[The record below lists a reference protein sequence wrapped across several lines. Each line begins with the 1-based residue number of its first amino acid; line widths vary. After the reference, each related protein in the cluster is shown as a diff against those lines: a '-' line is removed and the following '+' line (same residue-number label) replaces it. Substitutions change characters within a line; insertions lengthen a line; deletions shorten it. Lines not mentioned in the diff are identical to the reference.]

1 MSGSLPSLLLDEAKQ
16 PYTPYRDLDLMAD
29 GAADDDPDAVQV
41 VAALEPGAYDL
52 DPNDLYLA

>member
-1 MSGSLPSLLLDEAKQ
+1 MLLLDEAKQ

>member
-1 MSGSLPSLLLDEAKQ
+1 
-16 PYTPYRDLDLMAD
+16 MAD

-41 VAALEPGAYDL
+41 VAALEPGAFDL